1 MRPNNTVSQKKV
13 ISTFYI
19 YADGNDLDE
28 VALDMRLRIEAFIAP
43 YGSRVRVVDQR
54 REEKEDSTDLP
65 DWDLGVNF
73 EIESLADVE
82 KKDLLLF
89 FQNLSAQ
96 FDRDFIL
103 GGVSP
108 YGQADDFLSVSA
120 AEPLEPAI
128 VSSSLW
134 V

>member
-1 MRPNNTVSQKKV
+1 MRS
-13 ISTFYI
+13 
-19 YADGNDLDE
+19 
-28 VALDMRLRIEAFIAP
+28 RIEEFIAP
-43 YGSRVRVVDQR
+43 YGGRVRIVDQR
-54 REEKEDSTDLP
+54 REEKEDSADLP

-73 EIESLADVE
+73 EIESVADAE

-89 FQNLSAQ
+89 FQTLSAQ

-120 AEPLEPAI
+120 GEPLEPAI
-128 VSSSLW
+128 DLLLANEKRG
-134 V
+134 